1 MAEHATLP
9 RTRLQLLRWTYRTQK
24 ALLLKISLTV
34 SLFAIPLFFVEGM
47 RGVSLG
53 LLEQQDYLNT
63 DGILSLL
70 YIPAWLFLGVG
81 LCGCYGVMKAYTFQE
96 GVWFFLTFRES
107 LKENGKES
115 LGLTLLFA
123 FMHYLVHFAANF
135 FVLQKP
141 QWQAAVVIVEEAV
154 QILWMGA
161 WVFALCQIPIY
172 RNPVLRTF
180 QNAWRFA
187 LARLPGL
194 LWMGAVTLLPLKAV
208 GYFGIPGLTAGVLL
222 AYILLGFGHSILVS
236 TLFCQDSFDKLVN
249 RIHYPGLY
257 RRGLYEEKNCD
268 AVKIEQKEM

>member
-1 MAEHATLP
+1 MAERSTLP
-9 RTRLQLLRWTYRTQK
+9 RTRMQLLRWTYRTQK
-24 ALLLKISLTV
+24 ALLFKISLAV

-53 LLEQQDYLNT
+53 LLEQKDFLNT

-70 YIPAWLFLGVG
+70 YIPAWILLGLG
-81 LCGCYGVMKAYTFQE
+81 LCGCFGVMKAYTFQE

-115 LGLTLLFA
+115 LKASFLFA
-123 FMHYLVHFAANF
+123 LMYYLVHFTANF

-180 QNAWRFA
+180 KNAWIFTF
-187 LARLPGL
+187 ARLPKL
-194 LWMGAVTLLPLKAV
+194 LGVLAVTLLPLKAA
-208 GYFGIPGLTAGVLL
+208 GFFGIPALTAGVLL

-236 TLFCQDSFDKLVN
+236 TLFCQDSFDRLVN
-249 RIHYPGLY
+249 RVHYPQIY
-257 RRGLYEEKNCD
+257 RRGLYEEPNCD
-268 AVKIEQKEM
+268 AVNNEHKEM